1 MTSRDFPNE
10 ELARRLLGLQHSF
23 KENTPKV
30 LRVLFSLSFQSTT
43 KLIKEAMDFPRK
55 RFIEMVKKYVHFRR
69 VKEIQ
74 QNVQRMKME
83 TNVNETV
90 LLSLK
95 EMEERMVKVSQNS
108 NSPYRKRRCS
118 QTLSIFFLQ
127 VFLTLLLFKQQKE
140 LWEQKKEQFIKA
152 RADILEQ
159 LYRV

>member
-1 MTSRDFPNE
+1 MK
-10 ELARRLLGLQHSF
+10 RLLAGNWDFNIAS
-23 KENTPKV
+23 KKTPSKPV
-30 LRVLFSLSFQSTT
+30 TCFVFVVIQSTT

-74 QNVQRMKME
+74 ENVQRMKME
-83 TNVNETV
+83 TNVNERV

-118 QTLSIFFLQ
+118 
-127 VFLTLLLFKQQKE
+127 
-140 LWEQKKEQFIKA
+140 
-152 RADILEQ
+152 
-159 LYRV
+159 

>member
-1 MTSRDFPNE
+1 
-10 ELARRLLGLQHSF
+10 
-23 KENTPKV
+23 
-30 LRVLFSLSFQSTT
+30 
-43 KLIKEAMDFPRK
+43 
-55 RFIEMVKKYVHFRR
+55 MVKKYVHFRR
-69 VKEIQ
+69 VKEILE
-74 QNVQRMKME
+74 NVQRMKME
-83 TNVNETV
+83 TNVNERV

-140 LWEQKKEQFIKA
+140 LWGQKKEQFIKA

-159 LYRV
+159 LYRVEVSIT